1 MKNRRKMSITN
12 AQKARKR
19 GLKKVFNSLTL
30 QTYQTYIQEAFKVFE
45 WLSMTFL
52 ASFLKTETLVM
63 ENYCPSAR
71 RLKSSQVKIFPVGW
85 LQNMNPQNSMG
96 VPQNKQIFRPKNW
109 TSLQEAAL
117 QHSRRGTMS
126 QHP

>member
-1 MKNRRKMSITN
+1 MSITN

-63 ENYCPSAR
+63 ENYCPHLN
-71 RLKSSQVKIFPVGW
+71 LKMPNFDI
-85 LQNMNPQNSMG
+85 MNCVIAMFVDCNFY
-96 VPQNKQIFRPKNW
+96 K
-109 TSLQEAAL
+109 
-117 QHSRRGTMS
+117 
-126 QHP
+126 